1 MAIRRN
7 NSGFIY
13 SVLFA
18 LILSISGVSSAVADI
33 YVYVDQNGVR
43 HFTNA
48 PTSSKYRLYSKD
60 IHRYRYTPIYSGN
73 LNFNFNDPEI
83 YDGLIEM
90 ASRTYGVSP
99 KLLKA
104 IIKVESNFNP
114 KAKSRKEAKGL
125 MQIMSQNF
133 NDLNIDNPFDPY
145 QNIMGGTKY
154 FKQLLEKYN
163 NHLDLALAAY
173 NAGPAAVD
181 KYNGIPPFQETIE
194 YVRKVK
200 SYYQSKA
207 Y

>member
-1 MAIRRN
+1 MGSTAM
-7 NSGFIY
+7 
-13 SVLFA
+13 
-18 LILSISGVSSAVADI
+18 ADI

-43 HFTNA
+43 HFTNT
-48 PTSSKYRLYSKD
+48 PTSSKYKLYSKD
-60 IHRYRYTPIYSGN
+60 IQRYRYTPIFSGN
-73 LNFNFNDPEI
+73 LRFNPEDPAI

-114 KAKSRKEAKGL
+114 KARSRKEAKGL
-125 MQIMSQNF
+125 MQIMSQNY
-133 NDLNIDNPFDPY
+133 DELNIDNPFDPY

-154 FKQLLEKYN
+154 LKQLLEKYN
-163 NHLDLALAAY
+163 NHLDLAFAAY
-173 NAGPAAVD
+173 NAGPGAVD
-181 KYNGIPPFQETIE
+181 KYNGIPPYPETID

-200 SYYQSKA
+200 SYYQSLA

>member
-1 MAIRRN
+1 MAIRPN
-7 NSGFIY
+7 NSGFIHFICLAL
-13 SVLFA
+13 V
-18 LILSISGVSSAVADI
+18 LILCMGSTAMADI

-43 HFTNA
+43 HFTNT
-48 PTSSKYRLYSKD
+48 PTSSKYKLYSKD
-60 IHRYRYTPIYSGN
+60 IQRYRYTPIFSGN
-73 LNFNFNDPEI
+73 LRFNPEDPAI

-114 KAKSRKEAKGL
+114 KARSRKEAKGL
-125 MQIMSQNF
+125 MQIMSQNY
-133 NDLNIDNPFDPY
+133 DELNIDNPFDPY

-154 FKQLLEKYN
+154 LKQLLEKYN

-173 NAGPAAVD
+173 NAGPGAVD
-181 KYNGIPPFQETIE
+181 KYNGIPPYPETID

-200 SYYQSKA
+200 SYYQSLA

>member
-7 NSGFIY
+7 KNGHIY

-18 LILSISGVSSAVADI
+18 LILIIFGVSSAMADI

-43 HFTNA
+43 HFTNT

-60 IHRYRYTPIYSGN
+60 IQRYRYTPIYTGN
-73 LNFNFNDPEI
+73 LNFDINDPEI

-90 ASRTYGVSP
+90 ASRTYGISP

-114 KAKSRKEAKGL
+114 KAKSKKEAKGL

-133 NDLNIDNPFDPY
+133 SDLNIENPFDPY

-154 FKQLLEKYN
+154 LKQLLEKYD

-181 KYNGIPPFQETIE
+181 KYNGIPPYQETIE